1 MSQPRRVFVTKGKI
15 IAAVVAL
22 LVIAGVAGA
31 IVINQRASVTLVS
44 VEAATRGSL
53 SVMVGTSGKV
63 EADETAEIYP
73 PSAGTLASIDVTDGQ
88 VVKAGDLIATM
99 DTALLD
105 LQVAQAQAAYD
116 AARAQAGTINAT
128 APSSAD
134 ERAASAAVSAARSA
148 YEAASAQYE
157 LAKRGGTDPTALAQA
172 EAAVAPAK
180 LASNAASAAYDAFKT
195 SVYDPAPEPKDPALV
210 QALAALET
218 ARNQAAETL
227 ATAETALAAL
237 NAGPNPVLVAGA
249 KAARDQAWAAY
260 QGALA
265 QQMKLASTDL
275 GAARTS
281 ASSGVET
288 ARQAL
293 ELAISNRERAEMR
306 APIDGTVVFGG
317 AGASL
322 AASAFGGGG
331 SSAGKPSVGSAVS
344 PASAP
349 FSVVAF
355 DALVFAAQVYEAD
368 FARIEVGQ
376 KVEISLDAFAD
387 ETFAATVERIDRTAV
402 TTTTGGTAF
411 TVICRIQGGPD
422 ALTGMNGSAEIEV
435 ESIESVLSVPV
446 EAVLDEGGETFVY
459 VIDGGTAIRTVV
471 AVGRFTDTRAEITDG
486 LEEGARVAVTGLGE
500 LADGASVRVK

>member
-1 MSQPRRVFVTKGKI
+1 VTKGKI

-22 LVIAGVAGA
+22 LVIAGVVGA
-31 IVINQRASVTLVS
+31 IVVNQRAKVTEVG
-44 VEAATRGSL
+44 VEAAKRGPL
-53 SVMVGTSGKV
+53 SVTVGTSGKV

-88 VVKAGDLIATM
+88 QVKAGDLIATM

-134 ERAASAAVSAARSA
+134 ERAASAAVAAARSA
-148 YEAASAQYE
+148 YEAASTQYE

-172 EAAVAPAK
+172 EAAVAVAK

-195 SVYDPAPEPKDPALV
+195 SVYDPAPEPKDPALI

-218 ARNQAAETL
+218 AKNEAADAL
-227 ATAETALAAL
+227 ATAQAALAAL
-237 NAGPNPVLVAGA
+237 NSGPNPVLIASA
-249 KAARDQAWAAY
+249 KVARDQAWAAY

-265 QQMKLASTDL
+265 QQLKLASTDL
-275 GAARTS
+275 GPARTS
-281 ASSGVET
+281 ARSGVET

-293 ELAISNRERAEMR
+293 ELAISNRERADMR

-322 AASAFGGGG
+322 AASALGGASG
-331 SSAGKPSVGSAVS
+331 SVGKPAVGSAVS
-344 PASAP
+344 PAAAP

-355 DALVFAAQVYEAD
+355 DTLVFAAQVDEAD
-368 FARIEVGQ
+368 IARVREGQ
-376 KVEISLDAFAD
+376 KADVTLDAFAD
-387 ETFAATVERIDRTAV
+387 QTFSSTVERIDRTAIA
-402 TTTTGGTAF
+402 TTTGGTAF
-411 TVICRIQGGPD
+411 TVVCRIRGASD
-422 ALTGMNGSAEIEV
+422 ALIGMNGSAEIEV
-435 ESIESVLSVPV
+435 ETIADVLSVPV
-446 EAVLDEGGETFVY
+446 EAVLDEGGATFVY
-459 VIDGGTAIRTVV
+459 VIDGGTAVRTIVT
-471 AVGRFTDTRAEITDG
+471 VGRFTDTRAEVTSG
-486 LEEGARVAVTGLGE
+486 LDEGARVAVSGLAD
-500 LADGASVRVK
+500 LTDGASVKVK

>member
-1 MSQPRRVFVTKGKI
+1 VTKGKI

-22 LVIAGVAGA
+22 LVVAGVVAA
-31 IVINQRASVTLVS
+31 IVINQRASTAEVS

-53 SVMVGTSGKV
+53 SVAVGTSGKV
-63 EADETAEIYP
+63 EADTTAEIYP
-73 PSAGTLASIDVTDGQ
+73 PAAGTLATIEVTDGQ
-88 VVKAGDLIATM
+88 QVKAGDLIATM

-116 AARAQAGTINAT
+116 AARAQAGTLDAQ

-157 LAKRGGTDPTALAQA
+157 LAQLGGTDPTALAQA
-172 EAAVAPAK
+172 EAAVAVAK
-180 LASNAASAAYDAFKT
+180 LASNAATAAYDAFKT
-195 SVYDPAPEPKDPALV
+195 GVYDPAPEPKDPALV

-218 ARNQAAETL
+218 AKGEAADAL
-227 ATAETALAAL
+227 ATAEAALAAL
-237 NAGPNPVLVAGA
+237 NSGPNPVLVAGA

-265 QQMKLASTDL
+265 QQLKLASTNL
-275 GAARTS
+275 GAARRS
-281 ASSGVET
+281 ADSGVET

-293 ELAISNRERAEMR
+293 QLAISNRERAGLR
-306 APIDGTVVFGG
+306 APIDGTVVFGGG

-322 AASAFGGGG
+322 AASAFGGGAG

-344 PASAP
+344 PAAAP
-349 FSVVAF
+349 FSVVAA
-355 DALVFAAQVYEAD
+355 DALVFAAQVDEAD
-368 FARIEVGQ
+368 IARIEVGQ
-376 KVEISLDAFAD
+376 DVEVSLDAFAD
-387 ETFAATVERIDRTAV
+387 EAFAATVERIDRTAV

-411 TVICRIQGGPD
+411 TVICRIKGGPD
-422 ALTGMNGSAEIEV
+422 ALIGMNGSAEIV
-435 ESIESVLSVPV
+435 VQSIEDVLSVPV

-459 VIDGGTAIRTVV
+459 VIDGTTAVKSVV
-471 AVGRFTDTRAEITDG
+471 TVGRFTDTRAEIADG
-486 LEEGARVAVTGLGE
+486 LDEGDNVAVTGLGE
-500 LADGASVRVK
+500 LADGASVKVK

>member
-1 MSQPRRVFVTKGKI
+1 VTKGKI

-22 LVIAGVAGA
+22 LLIAGVAAA
-31 IVINQRASVTLVS
+31 IVINQRASTTEVS
-44 VEAATRGSL
+44 IEAATRGSL
-53 SVMVGTSGKV
+53 SVTVGTSGKV

-73 PSAGTLASIDVTDGQ
+73 PAAGTLATIDVTDGQ
-88 VVKAGDLIATM
+88 QVKAGDLIATM

-116 AARAQAGTINAT
+116 AARAQAGTLNAQT
-128 APSSAD
+128 PSSAD

-157 LAKRGGTDPTALAQA
+157 LAKRGGVDPTALAQA
-172 EAAVAPAK
+172 EAAVTVAK
-180 LASNAASAAYDAFKT
+180 LAANAATAAYDAFK
-195 SVYDPAPEPKDPALV
+195 SAVYDPAPEPKDPALV
-210 QALAALET
+210 QALDALES
-218 ARNQAAETL
+218 AKAEAAKAL
-227 ATAETALAAL
+227 ATAQAGLDAL

-265 QQMKLASTDL
+265 QQMKLASTNL
-275 GAARTS
+275 GPAKES

-293 ELAISNRERAEMR
+293 QLAISNRDRSELR
-306 APIDGTVVFGG
+306 APIDGTVIFGG

-322 AASAFGGGG
+322 AASALGGIGGAAGG
-331 SSAGKPSVGSAVS
+331 SAGTPAVGSAVS
-344 PASAP
+344 PAAAP
-349 FSVVAF
+349 FSVVAA
-355 DALVFAAQVYEAD
+355 DALVFAAQVDEAD
-368 FARIEVGQ
+368 IARIEVGQ
-376 KVEISLDAFAD
+376 DVQVSLDAFAD
-387 ETFAATVERIDRTAV
+387 ETYPATVERIDTTAV

-411 TVICRIQGGPD
+411 TVICRIKGGPD
-422 ALTGMNGSAEIEV
+422 ALIGMNGSAEV
-435 ESIESVLSVPV
+435 VVQSIEDVLSVPV

-459 VIDGGTAIRTVV
+459 VIDAGTAAKTIVT
-471 AVGRFTDTRAEITDG
+471 VGRFTDTRAEITDG
-486 LEEGARVAVTGLGE
+486 LTEGDNVAVTGLAD